1 MDIAIQNWAF
11 DRLGRRP
18 FAESLARQL
27 ASIENL
33 SEGYV
38 IGIEAEWGAGKSSVI
53 NMTLHHLLHLD
64 LSHKSKGAAYHGDRG
79 LAQNAA
85 ELEELCVHYEAI
97 RDMTEGSGNIAYLHP
112 DHHHRAIASRSNED
126 PDLRERIY
134 RYFRLRLNAAAA
146 PRNLIVHF
154 RPWLV
159 PDTAALSSVFLDELA
174 KSVGSLL
181 GTDVEAAMR
190 DYAAVIQRLAP
201 VAGIAAQAVVPGS
214 GDAVRDF
221 FASMGRSD
229 ASLESRKVRLET
241 ALRSLRD
248 QKIIVVV
255 DDLDRLSPREATE
268 MVGLVKSLGNLP
280 NIVYLMSYDRTVLC
294 KHLRR
299 TLGVE
304 GEAYLEKIVQYR
316 RGLPILSPERILT
329 LLDDCRRE
337 LFDKASE
344 ELLDRAQDASIHVLR
359 QYILTPRDAVR
370 CGDWALRAH
379 RLLKDQ
385 IDPVDL
391 LILET
396 LNAKDASL
404 YSWIRQHLE
413 GLCHGTL
420 EDHPSIEAALK
431 ADRIELTERRKRA
444 LSQLFEM
451 ASQEFSRP
459 SNNSKND
466 RLSKRLRER
475 DCADTYFEL
484 SEPLM
489 SIGKAALERLL
500 ASKDPGTAL
509 PEMLLQVAHSNYE
522 STMRAELLDTIWEH
536 FGQQPLTAEWVDAL
550 TNEAPMLIRVGDRLT
565 DDAFSADNLR
575 RLVGAIT
582 SGLER
587 LPESERFL
595 LIDRMVSGSLDLS
608 LMSAVV
614 RRLGLPRAEDDEG
627 ETSIA
632 RELTIKLRDKLTIA
646 LEEDAILS
654 SAYAAHVIFVAAELL
669 GDKVVREYL
678 SSSLM
683 SGRRFAVVAQ
693 TVLIEGNSSEY
704 GRFFALM
711 KDADKFVDER
721 SLIEAAEG
729 FQAEGGDI
737 AMWADRVLHAAE
749 RRRRGDD

>member
-1 MDIAIQNWAF
+1 MDIAIQKWAF

-64 LSHKSKGAAYHGDRG
+64 LSHKSKAAAYHGDRG
-79 LAQNAA
+79 VAQNAA
-85 ELEELCVHYEAI
+85 ELEEICIHYEAI
-97 RDMTEGSGNIAYLHP
+97 RDMAERSGNIAYLNP
-112 DHHHRAIASRSNED
+112 DHHHRAIVARSNQD
-126 PDLRERIY
+126 PDLQESIY
-134 RYFRLRLNAAAA
+134 RYFRLRLNAASS
-146 PRNLIVHF
+146 PRNLVVHF

-159 PDTAALSSVFLDELA
+159 PDTAALSSVFLEELT

-181 GTDVEAAMR
+181 GSDVEAAMR

-214 GDAVRDF
+214 GNAVRDF

-280 NIVYLMSYDRTVLC
+280 NIVYLMSYDRSVLC

-299 TLGVE
+299 TLSVDS
-304 GEAYLEKIVQYR
+304 EAYLEKIVQYR
-316 RGLPILSPERILT
+316 RGLPILSQERILT

-337 LFDKASE
+337 LFHEATE
-344 ELLDRAQDASIHVLR
+344 ELLDRAQDASLHVLR

-370 CGDWALRAH
+370 CGDWALRSH

-385 IDPVDL
+385 TDPVDL

-404 YSWIRQHLE
+404 YSWIRRNLE

-420 EDHPSIEAALK
+420 EDQPSIEAALK
-431 ADRIELTERRKRA
+431 SDRIELTERRKRA

-489 SIGKAALERLL
+489 SIGKAALEQLL
-500 ASKDPGTAL
+500 ASDDPCAAF
-509 PEMLLQVAHSNYE
+509 PKMLLQVAHSNYE
-522 STMRAELLDTIWEH
+522 GTMRAELLDIIWEH

-550 TNEAPMLIRVGDRLT
+550 TNEAPMLIRVRDRLT

-595 LIDRMVSGSLDLS
+595 LIDRMVSSSMDLS

-627 ETSIA
+627 EATIA
-632 RELTIKLRDKLTIA
+632 RELTIKLRDKLTVA
-646 LEEDAILS
+646 LKEDAIFS
-654 SAYAAHVIFVAAELL
+654 SAYAPHVIFLAAELL
-669 GDKVVREYL
+669 GDTVVKEYL
-678 SSSLM
+678 SFSLM
-683 SGRRFAVVAQ
+683 SGRLFAVVAQ

-721 SLIEAAEG
+721 SLIEAAEE
-729 FQAEGGDI
+729 FQAESGDI
-737 AMWADRVLHAAE
+737 AIWAGRVLHAAE